1 MLQDPLNKH
10 QKMMMLQQLILHHRI
25 RIEVDAVARETKDDI
40 MHWSTQAI

>member
-1 MLQDPLNKH
+1 MNKH
-10 QKMMMLQQLILHHRI
+10 QKMMMLQQLILILHHRI